1 MADRKNGTDEGIH
14 NAIGEEPGAV
24 ISSPV
29 DCWELVS
36 SPLPEAVV
44 DGPALEAA
52 IAAGCSPGDSLHDDY
67 FVCPRNSYE
76 HNVLP
81 LSTMM
86 AAKLSKQGTHS
97 SNRSDDAHVSLG
109 NENEGIAIRDEGH
122 EDCSNAHGNDFV
134 LPGEDMHLDGSKCH
148 DDNPFCMFLDED
160 AAGFE
165 HRRREDVN
173 PVMCNREM
181 MEHDDILPAGN
192 NTDNDGSTSSEEDN
206 LQAHP
211 SISVVEFTAGSSNGH
226 ELSTLAAT
234 QDSELASTF
243 HGLLDKSM
251 EIPGTSAEGGNAPA
265 ALGGVSRESSG
276 QVEDS
281 TNLQGSLASTCNLKA
296 FTCVSWLWT
305 QFCRWQAQ
313 LGYANTIWSMTLAA
327 AVMGIIVVGRR
338 WQRLQAQNYSLRS
351 QLWAKEKRI
360 TQLMFQLLQTKE
372 ALAKTRRVPVICVK
386 PALQIPKG

>member
-14 NAIGEEPGAV
+14 NAIGEERGPV

-67 FVCPRNSYE
+67 FMCPRNLFE

-86 AAKLSKQGTHS
+86 AAELSEQGSPS
-97 SNRSDDAHVSLG
+97 SSRIDDARISLG
-109 NENEGIAIRDEGH
+109 NENEGIATRDEGH
-122 EDCSNAHGNDFV
+122 EDCSNAHDNGFV
-134 LPGEDMHLDGSKCH
+134 SPGEDMHLDGSKCH
-148 DDNPFCMFLDED
+148 DDNPFCMCRNED
-160 AAGFE
+160 AARFE

-173 PVMCNREM
+173 SVMCNREM
-181 MEHDDILPAGN
+181 MEHNDILPAGYD
-192 NTDNDGSTSSEEDN
+192 TDNDGSSEEDN
-206 LQAHP
+206 LQERT
-211 SISVVEFTAGSSNGH
+211 SISAVEFTASISNGH
-226 ELSTLAAT
+226 ELSTLTAT
-234 QDSELASTF
+234 QDSELASTLR
-243 HGLLDKSM
+243 GLQDKSM
-251 EIPGTSAEGGNAPA
+251 EIHGTSTKGGNAPT

-281 TNLQGSLASTCNLKA
+281 PNLQGSLASMCNFKA

-327 AVMGIIVVGRR
+327 AVMGIIVIGRR

-372 ALAKTRRVPVICVK
+372 ALAKTRRVPAICVK
-386 PALQIPKG
+386 PALQIPQG